1 MLCCAVRVLQA
12 TDGVRV
18 RVREPDGVDGP
29 GGEPGGGRGLR
40 GVEQRP
46 RPALLRLRLLQGRR
60 AGRPARAVAQGHRR
74 AHLRLR
80 RRLQRVP

>member
-1 MLCCAVRVLQA
+1 MLYWAVRVLQA

-18 RVREPDGVDGP
+18 RVREPDGVD
-29 GGEPGGGRGLR
+29 EPGGGRGLR

-46 RPALLRLRLLQGRR
+46 RPALLRLRLMQGRR